1 MFELALQSDGA
12 PVSIKSIAER
22 QSISETYLE
31 QLFQKLR
38 QAGLLTSLRGAQGG
52 YLLAKPPGEISVGD
66 ILKAL
71 EGPLTPADCVLGN
84 CANSQDCVTRAIWC
98 RIYDGI
104 NTVVDS
110 ITLGQMLEDY
120 QPQISADRTRCK

>member
-1 MFELALQSDGA
+1 LIISTKGRYGVRAMFELALQSDGA

-71 EGPLTPADCVLGN
+71 EGPLRKFTGLRDKSHLVQNIRGN
-84 CANSQDCVTRAIWC
+84 QHCSGFHYAGTNA
-98 RIYDGI
+98 
-104 NTVVDS
+104 
-110 ITLGQMLEDY
+110 
-120 QPQISADRTRCK
+120 